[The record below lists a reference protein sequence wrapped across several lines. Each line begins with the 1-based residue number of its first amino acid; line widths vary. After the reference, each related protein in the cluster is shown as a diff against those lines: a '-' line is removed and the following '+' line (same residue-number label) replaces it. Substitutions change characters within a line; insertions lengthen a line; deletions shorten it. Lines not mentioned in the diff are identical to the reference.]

1 MKEDTLQKARNW
13 IEGLSQSRFE
23 IEKLS
28 VKTLQ
33 IVRFQKGLILAYFTV
48 PKHLCDRNGNWQAG
62 AIATLIDIVGSA
74 AIASL
79 DGVLK
84 VSVDFS
90 ISYFST
96 VRIDE
101 EVEIEAKLLGHKAKL
116 SSTMV
121 EVRRKDNGE
130 LVASGKQWMTSVD
143 IKSSKL

>member
-96 VRIDE
+96 E